1 MATLKELAALV
12 GGKVVGD
19 EQLEVTRV
27 APLGAARPGDVT
39 FVASPKHLAGLKG
52 TQASA
57 VILFP
62 GADSGPLPAIVCDNP
77 YLAFAKVLT
86 HLQVRRPAP
95 RGILPGAKVA
105 GSAQLAADVTIHPG
119 CVVGERV
126 CVGAGSI
133 LYPNVVIY
141 DDVVIGDDCT
151 LHAGVIV
158 REGCRIGHRVILQP
172 GAIIGSDGF
181 GFAPDGEHYFK
192 IPQVGI
198 VEIEDDVEIGSAT
211 CVDRAALGV
220 TRIRRGVKID
230 NLVQIA
236 HNVVVGEDTVIV
248 AQVGIAG
255 STEIGRHCTFGG
267 QSGTAGHLKI
277 GDHVTVGGR
286 GAVAG
291 HVQSKKIISGTPAI
305 DHQDWLKASL
315 VFAKLPELRRE
326 INRLKRQLDE
336 LTDKMKES

>member
-1 MATLKELAALV
+1 M
-12 GGKVVGD
+12 
-19 EQLEVTRV
+19 
-27 APLGAARPGDVT
+27 
-39 FVASPKHLAGLKG
+39 
-52 TQASA
+52 
-57 VILFP
+57 
-62 GADSGPLPAIVCDNP
+62 
-77 YLAFAKVLT
+77 
-86 HLQVRRPAP
+86 
-95 RGILPGAKVA
+95 
-105 GSAQLAADVTIHPG
+105 TIHPG

-126 CVGAGSI
+126 HIGAGTI

-181 GFAPDGEHYFK
+181 GFAPDGERYFK

>member
-19 EQLEVTRV
+19 EQLEVIRV
-27 APLGAARPGDVT
+27 APLNAARPGDIT
-39 FVASPKHLAGLKG
+39 FVASPKHLGGLRG

-62 GADSGPLPAIVCDNP
+62 GADAGPLPAIVCDNP

-86 HLQVRRPAP
+86 HLQVRRPAT
-95 RGILPGAKVA
+95 RGVLPGARVA
-105 GSAQLAADVTIHPG
+105 ESAQLGADVTIHPG

-126 CVGAGSI
+126 RIGAGTI
-133 LYPNVVIY
+133 LYPQVVLY

-158 REGCRIGHRVILQP
+158 REGCRIGRRVILQP
-172 GAIIGSDGF
+172 AAVIGSDGF

-220 TRIRRGVKID
+220 TRIRRGAKID

-248 AQVGIAG
+248 SQVGIAG

-267 QSGTAGHLKI
+267 QSGTVGHLKI

-286 GAVAG
+286 GAVTG
-291 HVQSKKIISGTPAI
+291 HVPSNKVISGTPAI
-305 DHQDWLKASL
+305 DHQDWLKASM
-315 VFAKLPELRRE
+315 VFAKLPEMRRE
-326 INRLKRQLDE
+326 ISRLKRQLDE
-336 LTDKMKES
+336 LTDKIKES